1 MLISLQENLLVLLAF
16 DPERASVIRG
26 LVDPAH
32 WGGPYRIIAAR
43 IYAHLDSFKKPP
55 GEHLPDILSDKLES
69 ASKGEGTFYGEIIE
83 NLHAAKDGIN
93 AVYVMSQ
100 LETFIKRQSLRSA
113 AVDLHKALQRDTEE
127 SLQEATRIMASA
139 NKTTLS
145 VFDPGTRLS
154 DKKRALRFLDLTQ
167 EAFPTGIAELDKR
180 GFGPTRKELWLLIA
194 NTKAGKCI
202 AKGEPVLL
210 ADGSYVPIEKVGNAK
225 VISADERNKKFADR
239 SAILTPNGR
248 KNILRVVTR
257 TGRILR
263 LTANHRLL
271 TKGGWK
277 KLSSIKIGEKIAA
290 PRTFN
295 IWGSETESKE
305 WLRILGYL
313 IADGG
318 MTKTTTPTFTKSD
331 PVIVADFAQCASAFA
346 CFLTP
351 DRGRAGN
358 YWVTSNWKENKI
370 STRLRAD
377 GLMGK
382 KSNEK
387 FIPNYI
393 FRLKKPLI
401 AEFLSALFA
410 CDGSIYERAA
420 SGAFEYSTT
429 SELLARQVDHLFSR
443 FGIVAKT
450 RERWQLVAGK
460 SYRSWSIIITD
471 RPQFGRFAQE
481 FNLPSIKGDKLRAL
495 VKKFGT
501 KSNRLGYL
509 SNDRCGDLFYDAIKS
524 IEPDGIIETYDLA
537 VDEHHNFVTGN
548 LLVHN
553 SWALGQLA
561 KAALMHRLKVLHITL
576 EMSESR
582 AAQRYFQALFA
593 ISKRKE
599 VISTTRFQK
608 DALGRISGF
617 DELKITP
624 KYSLDDPNIRKK
636 LEGLINRASTR
647 LLDNILI
654 KEFPT
659 GQLTVSQ
666 LTAYLDNLESTE
678 KFVPDLLI
686 VDYPD
691 LMKLDR
697 DNFRLALDDTFKGL
711 RGLAVSRN
719 IALAAVSQSHRGAAK
734 AKKVDIDNVAE
745 AYSKIAHSDT
755 VITYTQTPQEQKL
768 GLARLFVAAG
778 RNDQDKMTIVI
789 SQAYAT
795 GQFVVDSTIMKGVY
809 WENLPASEDTS

>member
-1 MLISLQENLLVLLAF
+1 MLLTGLQENLLTLLAF
-16 DPERASVIRG
+16 DAERAGIIRG
-26 LVDPAH
+26 LVDPSLF
-32 WGGPYRIIAAR
+32 GGPYRLLAAR

-194 NTKAGKCI
+194 NTKAGK
-202 AKGEPVLL
+202 
-210 ADGSYVPIEKVGNAK
+210 
-225 VISADERNKKFADR
+225 
-239 SAILTPNGR
+239 
-248 KNILRVVTR
+248 
-257 TGRILR
+257 
-263 LTANHRLL
+263 
-271 TKGGWK
+271 
-277 KLSSIKIGEKIAA
+277 
-290 PRTFN
+290 
-295 IWGSETESKE
+295 
-305 WLRILGYL
+305 
-313 IADGG
+313 
-318 MTKTTTPTFTKSD
+318 
-331 PVIVADFAQCASAFA
+331 
-346 CFLTP
+346 
-351 DRGRAGN
+351 
-358 YWVTSNWKENKI
+358 
-370 STRLRAD
+370 
-377 GLMGK
+377 
-382 KSNEK
+382 
-387 FIPNYI
+387 
-393 FRLKKPLI
+393 
-401 AEFLSALFA
+401 
-410 CDGSIYERAA
+410 
-420 SGAFEYSTT
+420 
-429 SELLARQVDHLFSR
+429 
-443 FGIVAKT
+443 
-450 RERWQLVAGK
+450 
-460 SYRSWSIIITD
+460 
-471 RPQFGRFAQE
+471 
-481 FNLPSIKGDKLRAL
+481 
-495 VKKFGT
+495 
-501 KSNRLGYL
+501 
-509 SNDRCGDLFYDAIKS
+509 
-524 IEPDGIIETYDLA
+524 
-537 VDEHHNFVTGN
+537 
-548 LLVHN
+548 

-561 KAALMHRLKVLHITL
+561 KAALMRRLRVLHITL

-599 VISTTRFQK
+599 VINTTRFQK

-778 RNDQDKMTIVI
+778 RNDQDKFTIVI

-809 WENLPASEDTS
+809 WENLPASEDVT